1 MNSAIA
7 SPEDGALTQSK
18 ASRSIALIKHP
29 AILGLILA
37 AATVGLYYPVHGHPF
52 TNYDDNDYVFENRHV
67 QSGLT
72 FANVRWAFTTGYAS
86 NWHPLTWI
94 SHQLDSQF
102 FGANPYG
109 PHDVNLLLHALNAVL
124 LFWVLWRATG
134 FVGRSFV
141 VAALFALHPIN
152 VESVAWIA
160 ERKTVLS
167 TMFFLLAL
175 GAYRWYAHRP
185 RLLPYAVVTFL
196 FALGLMCKPQII
208 TFPFVL
214 LLWDYWPL
222 QRMFAP
228 TGQAS
233 NGTATTAAIPP
244 RSFRWLIKEKIPL
257 FFGCLISA
265 GITMKAQHVVRPK
278 EWAYTASVRIE
289 NAIVAYARYVREAF
303 WPSRLS
309 PLYPHPGNTLKAWQ
323 VIAASLFLL
332 TVTALVLAGWR
343 RRYLL
348 VGWLWFLGTLVPMIG
363 LIQVGRQAMADRYAY
378 ISLMGLFI
386 LVCWGV
392 ADWARQKHLPSAVL
406 PTVSLAVLMALAVV
420 ARRQINY
427 WSDNLLLWQHALQVT
442 ESNWAAEGLV
452 GQILVGSGRD
462 SEAMPHLYS
471 ATKIAPMNWM
481 ANIGIGIYSQKHG
494 NLPEAIAHYQK
505 VVSPLSEAKPE
516 VRMKAY
522 ERMAAAYRDLGDPAQ
537 AEKCSQL
544 AQEQRQKA
552 ERR

>member
-167 TMFFLLAL
+167 TMFFLLAP
-175 GAYRWYAHRP
+175 G
-185 RLLPYAVVTFL
+185 RLSLVCTPAAIAPLRGSYFLICPWLDVQATDHHLPLRTVAV
-196 FALGLMCKPQII
+196 GLLAAAAD
-208 TFPFVL
+208 VRSNRAS
-214 LLWDYWPL
+214 L
-222 QRMFAP
+222 QR
-228 TGQAS
+228 
-233 NGTATTAAIPP
+233 
-244 RSFRWLIKEKIPL
+244 
-257 FFGCLISA
+257 
-265 GITMKAQHVVRPK
+265 H
-278 EWAYTASVRIE
+278 
-289 NAIVAYARYVREAF
+289 
-303 WPSRLS
+303 
-309 PLYPHPGNTLKAWQ
+309 GN
-323 VIAASLFLL
+323 
-332 TVTALVLAGWR
+332 
-343 RRYLL
+343 
-348 VGWLWFLGTLVPMIG
+348 
-363 LIQVGRQAMADRYAY
+363 
-378 ISLMGLFI
+378 
-386 LVCWGV
+386 
-392 ADWARQKHLPSAVL
+392 
-406 PTVSLAVLMALAVV
+406 
-420 ARRQINY
+420 N
-427 WSDNLLLWQHALQVT
+427 
-442 ESNWAAEGLV
+442 
-452 GQILVGSGRD
+452 GRD
-462 SEAMPHLYS
+462 SAAKFSL
-471 ATKIAPMNWM
+471 
-481 ANIGIGIYSQKHG
+481 
-494 NLPEAIAHYQK
+494 AHQRK
-505 VVSPLSEAKPE
+505 NPALLWLS
-516 VRMKAY
+516 
-522 ERMAAAYRDLGDPAQ
+522 D
-537 AEKCSQL
+537 
-544 AQEQRQKA
+544 
-552 ERR
+552 